1 MGSGKG
7 GEKGKNLSGRK
18 EGQLPSFLPCDAS
31 RHAAARRQSASQPK
45 IPLSVA
51 THSLLIKEASQTH
64 RQPIDSHPITTTTAS
79 ATAPYHRKRDAMS
92 SSDIP
97 SLLLQSTDARIA
109 EAAKRVFS
117 SHPIA
122 PSAAK
127 ATSAVTRPS
136 TMSCSPHYSFVYDR
150 EQHYTNKRKAA
161 VDVTAC
167 ASTESTKHAVVK
179 KRSFDNNSNPTTTNV
194 DEQFEL
200 EEDKKLS
207 STERLQR

>member
-1 MGSGKG
+1 
-7 GEKGKNLSGRK
+7 
-18 EGQLPSFLPCDAS
+18 
-31 RHAAARRQSASQPK
+31 
-45 IPLSVA
+45 
-51 THSLLIKEASQTH
+51 
-64 RQPIDSHPITTTTAS
+64 
-79 ATAPYHRKRDAMS
+79 MS

-122 PSAAK
+122 PSASM

-136 TMSCSPHYSFVYDR
+136 TMNSPHYSFMYDM
-150 EQHYTNKRKAA
+150 EQQYTNKRKAA

-179 KRSFDNNSNPTTTNV
+179 KRSFDNNSKPTTTNV

-207 STERLQR
+207 STERLQRSDRRPTAVPDFWRDVTLTGRCRAKFTAVA

>member
-1 MGSGKG
+1 MHRLFEPTAVMQAGTRQQGGSQPVNPKY
-7 GEKGKNLSGRK
+7 RF
-18 EGQLPSFLPCDAS
+18 QS
-31 RHAAARRQSASQPK
+31 RHTLFLERHHKHTDNQSTAIPSQRQ
-45 IPLSVA
+45 
-51 THSLLIKEASQTH
+51 
-64 RQPIDSHPITTTTAS
+64 RQQHHISIE
-79 ATAPYHRKRDAMS
+79 REAMS

-122 PSAAK
+122 PSAAMT
-127 ATSAVTRPS
+127 ASAVTCPS
-136 TMSCSPHYSFVYDR
+136 TMSSPHYSFMHER

-179 KRSFDNNSNPTTTNV
+179 KRSFDNNSKPTTTNV

-207 STERLQR
+207 STERLQRR

>member
-1 MGSGKG
+1 MHRLFEPTAVMQAGTRQQGGSV
-7 GEKGKNLSGRK
+7 SV
-18 EGQLPSFLPCDAS
+18 
-31 RHAAARRQSASQPK
+31 SQQPVNPK
-45 IPLSVA
+45 IPLSVSRH
-51 THSLLIKEASQTH
+51 TLLSKRHHKHTANQSTAIPSP
-64 RQPIDSHPITTTTAS
+64 RQRHQQQHHIN
-79 ATAPYHRKRDAMS
+79 RKRDAMS

-122 PSAAK
+122 PSAAT
-127 ATSAVTRPS
+127 ATSAATRPS
-136 TMSCSPHYSFVYDR
+136 TMNSPRYSFMHER
-150 EQHYTNKRKAA
+150 EQQYTNKRKAA

-167 ASTESTKHAVVK
+167 ASAESTKHAVVK
-179 KRSFDNNSNPTTTNV
+179 KRSFDNNSTPTTTNV

-207 STERLQR
+207 STERLQRR